1 MTNIIQFPTSHTE
14 VLGPYSY
21 DTPITPEFLM
31 EFCDDYQL
39 ETVEEFMS
47 VFMRALDGVSIDD
60 DDDDEEDEYTVAD
73 PIPVELSTY
82 LHNTIYPK
90 LVVEFLEENGI
101 RCDED
106 LEEFSQMIHVLTA
119 EPNVPLLVMN

>member
-1 MTNIIQFPTSHTE
+1 MTNIIDFPTPE
-14 VLGPYSY
+14 DGPYSY

-31 EFCDDYQL
+31 EFC
-39 ETVEEFMS
+39 EEFEIEYIEEF
-47 VFMRALDGVSIDD
+47 VTIFNQVIAEGLDD
-60 DDDDEEDEYTVAD
+60 DDDEEEDEYTVAD

-90 LVVEFLEENGI
+90 LIVEFLEENNV

-106 LEEFSQMIHVLTA
+106 MEEFSQMINLLTA

>member
-1 MTNIIQFPTSHTE
+1 MTNIIDFPTPE
-14 VLGPYSY
+14 

-47 VFMRALDGVSIDD
+47 VFMRAIDGVSIEDIDD
-60 DDDDEEDEYTVAD
+60 DDNDDD
-73 PIPVELSTY
+73 LSRHWKTY
-82 LHNTIYPK
+82 LENTIYPK
-90 LVVEFLEENGI
+90 LVVEFLEENDV

-106 LEEFSQMIHVLTA
+106 MEEFSQMINLLTA